1 MLNNGVYPRNSPLGY
16 DGRMNVLLALTR
28 SKNTASLRTMQIVT
42 PQVSLNFARSRYH
55 LSTLIDSNAM
65 INGMFDGENSLSFGA
80 LTKGLSVKEITAA
93 YASFPSLG
101 IYSKPRLYSEVLDK
115 DGNLY
120 LSNPIEREVAISQ
133 YTANYI
139 NLCLRSVVTSGTGSG
154 ARLGDMPAAGK
165 TGTTSADKDRWFVGY
180 TDYYVAGAWFGFE
193 MPRSLRGYTSN
204 GAMVM
209 WAKVMKLVHEDLEPR
224 NFPVPEGLVG
234 AQYCIDSGHKPTA
247 ACLADPRGNRVATG
261 QFAPKDVPKAS
272 CTLHVVA
279 DVCGVSGRLA
289 RPDCPVGSHRG
300 LIKTDGRL
308 MPTPTVAIGDEEFT
322 YRAYGVDP
330 YPAVEETDSSTT
342 TYVPADWATFNAK
355 YPPLQVEDGA
365 NSFCTVT
372 HQTEPD
378 PDPDPIDPVDPLPI
392 PDTID

>member
-1 MLNNGVYPRNSPLGY
+1 
-16 DGRMNVLLALTR
+16 MNVLLALTR
-28 SKNTASLRTMQIVT
+28 SKNTASLRTMQQVT
-42 PQVSLNFARSRYH
+42 AQVSMNFARSRYH
-55 LSTLIDSNAM
+55 LTTLVDSSAM

-101 IYSKPRLYSEVLDK
+101 IYSKPRLYSEVYDK

-120 LSNPIEREVAISQ
+120 LSNPVAREVAISQ
-133 YTANYI
+133 YTANYV
-139 NLCLRSVVTSGTGSG
+139 NVCLRSVVTSGTGSG
-154 ARLGDMPAAGK
+154 ARLGNMPAAGK

-193 MPRSLRGYTSN
+193 MPRSLRGYSAN

-224 NFPVPEGLVG
+224 NFPVPEGLVA
-234 AQYCIDSGHKPTA
+234 AQYCIDSGLKPTSS
-247 ACLADPRGNRVATG
+247 CTADPRGNRVATG
-261 QFAPKDVPKAS
+261 QYAPNDVPIGTCS
-272 CTLHVVA
+272 MHVLT
-279 DVCGVSGRLA
+279 DVCAVSGRLA
-289 RPDCPVGSHRG
+289 RPDCPVGSHIG

-330 YPAVEETDSSTT
+330 YPIVAEDPNSNSTT
-342 TYVPADWATFNAK
+342 YIPSDWATYNAK
-355 YPPLQVEDGA
+355 YPPLQVENGV
-365 NSFCTVT
+365 NSFCTVI
-372 HQTEPD
+372 HQQEPTPD
-378 PDPDPIDPVDPLPI
+378 PDPVDPLNPVDPVDPSQE
-392 PDTID
+392 PDPTDG